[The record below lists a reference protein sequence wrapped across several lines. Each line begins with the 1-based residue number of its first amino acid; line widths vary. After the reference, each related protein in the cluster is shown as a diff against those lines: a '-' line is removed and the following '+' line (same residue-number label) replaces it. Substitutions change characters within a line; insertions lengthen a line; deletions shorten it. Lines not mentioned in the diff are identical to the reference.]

1 LLHSSSL
8 SHIGCVRPANYGF
21 MRRVSDGAR
30 TRILLSSATFRFHP
44 LQYLLVRPV
53 IGLIC
58 RYYGVFGD
66 SEDYLCPPRSGSY
79 QPGCSKVAVIG
90 PPAGY
95 GKSALMEYDKG
106 TGRGAG
112 WSLVSPWFLL
122 LAATS
127 ARPERYGE
135 EALDHEVE
143 VEPWGIWA
151 RLTTGP
157 LPFTS
162 L

>member
-1 LLHSSSL
+1 VLLGYQQGSASSL
-8 SHIGCVRPANYGF
+8 GKNLNLRPSGYELDELPYCSTVHPSPTFAFVLQPPRFTG
-21 MRRVSDGAR
+21 RATDGAR
-30 TRILLSSATFRFHP
+30 TRILLSSATFRCHP

-127 ARPERYGE
+127 ARPG
-135 EALDHEVE
+135 
-143 VEPWGIWA
+143 
-151 RLTTGP
+151 
-157 LPFTS
+157 S
-162 L
+162 